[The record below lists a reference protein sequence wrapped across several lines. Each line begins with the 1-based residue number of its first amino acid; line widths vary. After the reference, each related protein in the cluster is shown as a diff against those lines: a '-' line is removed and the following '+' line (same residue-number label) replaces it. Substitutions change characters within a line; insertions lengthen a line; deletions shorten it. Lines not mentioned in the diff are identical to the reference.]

1 MAERSTPQ
9 RSASDELAQVE
20 QQLHQVEAQIES
32 LLQSQSQLQERREQ
46 LLRLAAAD
54 ARAPRA
60 DWATASFPWD
70 TQVQSLLGSV
80 FGLSAWR
87 PLQREV
93 INATLQ
99 GRDALCLMP
108 AGGGKSLCYQL
119 TALVAP
125 AGSVSLVVSP
135 LLALIVDQIAHL
147 QKLNIAVSA
156 LTSLSTKEELSDVMK
171 SLDQVSVSWI
181 FYNMSSISRSWPLID
196 L

>member
-1 MAERSTPQ
+1 MAGNSVPQ
-9 RSASDELAQVE
+9 GSASDELAQVE
-20 QQLHQVEAQIES
+20 HQLHQVEAQIES
-32 LLQSQSQLQERREQ
+32 LLQRQTQLKERREQ
-46 LLRLAAAD
+46 LHRLAAAD
-54 ARAPRA
+54 ARAPPA

-70 TQVQSLLGSV
+70 DQVQSLLRSV
-80 FGLSAWR
+80 FGLSSWR

-93 INATLQ
+93 INATMQ

-119 TALVAP
+119 PALVAP

-135 LLALIVDQIAHL
+135 LLALIVDQIGHL

-171 SLDQVSVSWI
+171 SLDQV
-181 FYNMSSISRSWPLID
+181 NL